1 MRSRSVTLPRYASM
15 RACSPSQ
22 SGSVAQSGAREHR
35 TGSCSR
41 QETGASFPSIL
52 SRIERT
58 VYASGARERR

>member
-1 MRSRSVTLPRYASM
+1 M

-41 QETGASFPSIL
+41 QETGASFPSIFC
-52 SRIERT
+52 RIERT